1 MSDAQTQQEASA
13 ATAPGNPRSRR
24 PRKLPGGRWMWVVL
38 LILLIGVGIQQLMA
52 VRFWETLDNEAGQIA
67 TVDGRLTALEAAM
80 ADQTRLREDVQQM
93 QDALLQ
99 ERSLLALER
108 FEQQLDAGWQS
119 WISTGDTSMLLNA
132 MQSIQRRLANQPG
145 AAAQAL
151 RLAVGRDL
159 VAIKSQRTL
168 DLRAAVQNLDAVIAT
183 LDKLPLIQ
191 EGRVPTA
198 PNAKQP
204 ASPDVP
210 TSAEWL
216 ERARQFALALG
227 QDIWNA
233 VRSMVRVQRL
243 DRAEPGLIAPEQ
255 KVFLQQGLRLLLLDA
270 RHALIMRNTV
280 TYQQTLSQAR
290 AWILK
295 YADSTDA
302 LVKSDLDTLHQLAT
316 LNIDSQAIS
325 LEDTLQALSAA
336 RSALTGESAA
346 DDDAPVAANAN
357 AAVAPVKEG
366 NGNTAPA
373 KEAAQ

>member
-1 MSDAQTQQEASA
+1 
-13 ATAPGNPRSRR
+13 
-24 PRKLPGGRWMWVVL
+24 
-38 LILLIGVGIQQLMA
+38 
-52 VRFWETLDNEAGQIA
+52 
-67 TVDGRLTALEAAM
+67 
-80 ADQTRLREDVQQM
+80 
-93 QDALLQ
+93 
-99 ERSLLALER
+99 
-108 FEQQLDAGWQS
+108 
-119 WISTGDTSMLLNA
+119 
-132 MQSIQRRLANQPG
+132 
-145 AAAQAL
+145 
-151 RLAVGRDL
+151 
-159 VAIKSQRTL
+159 
-168 DLRAAVQNLDAVIAT
+168 
-183 LDKLPLIQ
+183 
-191 EGRVPTA
+191 
-198 PNAKQP
+198 
-204 ASPDVP
+204 
-210 TSAEWL
+210 
-216 ERARQFALALG
+216 
-227 QDIWNA
+227 
-233 VRSMVRVQRL
+233 MVRVQRL

-302 LVKSDLDTLHQLAT
+302 LVKGDLDTLRQLAT
-316 LNIDSQAIS
+316 INIDSQAIS

>member
-1 MSDAQTQQEASA
+1 
-13 ATAPGNPRSRR
+13 
-24 PRKLPGGRWMWVVL
+24 MWVVL

-302 LVKSDLDTLHQLAT
+302 LVKGDLDTLHQLAT